1 MVHQKWSVRTLQA
14 TAFIDTATSFIY
26 LFLSI
31 HSLIYSLV
39 SFIYLF
45 IYDLPTTLSV
55 AKNFTTLND
64 TVSVQS
70 ISIIVQ
76 NFRPTQ
82 RFLYCKTATWF
93 RPNKESS
100 SACQIKTTLNKVYTH
115 TKYSL
120 VSFLWDSINYE
131 KLSWSRK
138 YRANIFYVYLFI
150 HSHSYTEC
158 SAQELVNKRWYEKLV
173 KIRLIC

>member
-82 RFLYCKTATWF
+82 RFLYCKTAT
-93 RPNKESS
+93 
-100 SACQIKTTLNKVYTH
+100 
-115 TKYSL
+115 
-120 VSFLWDSINYE
+120 
-131 KLSWSRK
+131 
-138 YRANIFYVYLFI
+138 
-150 HSHSYTEC
+150 
-158 SAQELVNKRWYEKLV
+158 
-173 KIRLIC
+173 